1 MEDPQ
6 QAGVTLDFSTAVPI
20 SGASPASAPAPGAA
34 ALGGSLLYAAQQDPV
49 KYAKRL
55 QLQKLTG
62 IPPVVSEGN
71 EDQVKVAA
79 DAKAINP
86 QQFATTNPK
95 TTQWAANP
103 DNAAVSGVPEIQR
116 LGGIEQNVKQMDAM
130 YPAGTVSAYTPST
143 WESLKGKLSNAWDAT
158 KQNLYSFPLTRMAI
172 STVGGLAGTTGDV
185 ASFAG
190 LHGSGPTKQNMLQSV
205 EAGLKPENVF
215 KNDPYAGMAGYAKSN
230 GMDQVAPLLAS
241 MAVGIGEGSA
251 MTWAAKTFGWSEK
264 AAKVATALSVGATFS
279 AQQGGAAYTQ
289 VAGAGG
295 DDDAARLAANRTF
308 AINLPGNT
316 LAGFA
321 DMIPGLRDNPLLA
334 SAGTGALMGASGQVG
349 SNIVTGQHWDDGV
362 LMAAGKGAAIQAG
375 LHLGMSQFHTNLA
388 QAVEAANASELKTR
402 SPQTFEDAIGA
413 IAGSG
418 PSLRIPVEEFNN
430 YFAGQKIDP
439 QAAAEGL
446 GSTNYAE
453 AHLSGGDVEVPKDAY
468 LAKLDQSHQMGLFPH
483 IVDPQ
488 SDLTPTQWE
497 QGRQELTEW
506 EANGGTAKLQED
518 LAATQQETA
527 ASPEY
532 VALKEELRGRYVAAG
547 ETPEVAE
554 TLATTQAN
562 VYTNLAREA
571 SLKPSELMAMYNPK
585 VTVGDAPED
594 VLAQS
599 QIPNW
604 FRKLPAAAEG
614 EDHPALAQL
623 RDKAAA
629 TGVPLTDE
637 QEGAAREAIDAA
649 SRGDD
654 EVWTSAQQKY
664 QELRDADPRTAELRA
679 AQDKFSKLQ
688 EKVTENPTPESLGEL
703 EDARKAVD
711 AERAKLAANAVK
723 PDAGQP
729 RGWFRALPDGSF
741 EIGKTKIG
749 DLSTFV
755 HEPAH
760 AYLFM
765 LRDLAASDGASETL
779 KSDYGK
785 VLKFLDVKEGE
796 SLTTEQ
802 HEMWAQANEQY
813 LREGKAPSAGLKG
826 VFQRFAIWLGS
837 VYQRASDLGVEL
849 SPEIREVFAR
859 MYAAE
864 EGVNRAEAEAGPR
877 LFKTPE
883 EAGFTQKQFEEYS
896 AANEMSV
903 EQAKAEILGKLNEA
917 AERDRTAA
925 WREEQR
931 NVRQAMTDSIDAQ
944 PAQKA
949 IRGLRKGE
957 LEDGTP
963 LTLNRQALVDQFGE
977 DRVKALQDMHRGIYR
992 NEGGTDAETAAEL
1005 HGFSSGE
1012 EMVRAMEAT
1021 PRRSAA
1027 IEAATREYMTAK
1039 HGDIRYDGTL
1049 GDQARLALENNQ
1061 KANVLHGEL
1070 LALKQ
1075 KLAEM
1080 KGTKA
1085 ALRAIDV
1092 APIAKYRELAE
1103 QAILRK
1109 SAADLRPTRYLDASR
1124 KFSRESFEA
1133 AIKGDVEAAAE
1144 AKHKELLNHFL
1155 FREAQVQK
1163 EYVDRTF
1170 EPFRKR
1176 AVGKTVQESLGK
1188 AGPEYRAQFNNLMAR
1203 YEVAFVPRSEAPEGT
1218 LAQWASNMY
1227 DMGKE
1232 PAIDAAIYNEQRSAP
1247 YRSVPISELRQVHDA
1262 LRNIK
1267 ALAYQELRMVVNG
1280 RKVEFA
1286 TATADMKRR
1295 ATESLESKPSRVLK
1309 RNATLGEKAADF
1321 VQRGDA
1327 LLMRTERL
1335 MEWLDGGKTGPWHDN
1350 LWHLAADSQGAE
1362 YGLQEEVT
1370 KKIGDSLEALPKEQR
1385 MKMAEKVAIQGITEP
1400 ITRHDLISM
1409 ALNMGNDGNFDRLSK
1424 TFESHGWNP
1433 DALEQVKGAL
1443 TREEWQHVQNL
1454 WEMLKPLGEHMK
1466 AMERRLT
1473 GVPPAMVKSTPFR
1486 VEFADGTHMDLDGGY
1501 YPIMMDPRFSKVGAA
1516 ADAGMS
1522 AQNLMEAGY
1531 GRAETSKGYTKDRT
1545 VYSGPLLLDY
1555 EQVLT
1560 QHTAKVIK
1568 DITHRE
1574 FMLTANK
1581 LLMDQGVRSTL
1592 SSTLGSAYEEQMM
1605 PWLRTIIN
1613 DRNGSATQGLGDFS
1627 RWMRTLRTNMV
1638 MATIPFKIG
1647 TSLLQ
1652 WTHAPRMLLSTNAGS
1667 FAQSLVSF
1675 MAHPSEMTQ
1684 QIRDLSP
1691 NEMKFRG
1698 ENLDR
1703 DMRAALNGQ
1712 PGYQKKVAEVGGIS
1726 IKYTDHLLSFPLW
1739 HSVFQDA
1746 LKEHVDLPE
1755 AEAQYQAV
1763 QKADSAVRLGLGSAS
1778 PKDLPPIMRNNDF
1791 AKFFT
1796 TFYSFHN
1803 GIYGQ
1808 VRDIAHQVNGWGDVP
1823 KMTYGMALAVVVP
1836 SLIGSLV
1843 TGHGPKD
1850 DENVGLWAA
1859 KRALLFSSDTIPLV
1873 RDVAAAM
1880 DRGGDVKF
1888 NPLMDVMS
1896 KGTKA
1901 ALGATADKDDKDWT
1915 GIGLN
1920 ALETAGDLAG
1930 VPGTGQAVKLL
1941 RYLDNMNKGK
1951 IENPNVWDAFAGSGA
1966 KK

>member
-1 MEDPQ
+1 MSATPALFDMSQ
-6 QAGVTLDFSTAVPI
+6 AVPI
-20 SGASPASAPAPGAA
+20 SGAAPEPTPDSGAS
-34 ALGGSLLYAAQQDPV
+34 ALGGALLYASQQDPV

-79 DAKAINP
+79 DASAIHP
-86 QQFATTNPK
+86 QQFAATNPK

-116 LGGIEQNVKQMDAM
+116 LGGIEQNVNQMNAM
-130 YPAGTVSAYTPST
+130 YPNGTVSAYTPST
-143 WESLKGKLSNAWDAT
+143 WETIKGKLSNAWDAT
-158 KQNLYSFPLTRMAI
+158 KQNLYSYPLTRMAI
-172 STVGGLAGTTGDV
+172 STVGGLAGTAGDV

-190 LHGSGPTKQNMLQSV
+190 VHGSGPTQQNMLQNV
-205 EAGLKPENVF
+205 EASLKPENVF
-215 KNDPYAGMAGYAKSN
+215 KNDPYAGMADYAKSN
-230 GMDQVAPLLAS
+230 GMDQVAPLIAS
-241 MAVGIGEGSA
+241 LAVGVGEGSA
-251 MTWAAKTFGWSEK
+251 VNWAAKTFGWSDK
-264 AAKVATALSVGATFS
+264 AAKVAAALSVGATFS

-316 LAGFA
+316 LAGFS
-321 DMIPGLRDNPLLA
+321 DLIPGLKDNPLLA

-349 SNIVTGQHWDDGV
+349 SNIVTGQRWNDG
-362 LMAAGKGAAIQAG
+362 LAMAAGKGAAIQAG
-375 LHLGMSQFHTNLA
+375 LHLGMSQFHANLA
-388 QAVEAANASELKTR
+388 QAVEATNASELKTR
-402 SPQTFEDAIGA
+402 SPQTFEDAISA
-413 IAGSG
+413 VAGDG

-453 AHLSGGDVEVPKDAY
+453 AHLSGGEVEVPTDGY
-468 LAKLDQSHQMGLFPH
+468 LAKLDQTHQMGLFPH

-497 QGRQELTEW
+497 EGRQELTDW

-532 VALKEELRGRYVAAG
+532 AEVKEDLRGRYVAAG

-654 EVWTSAQQKY
+654 EVWSSAQQKY
-664 QELRDADPRTAELRA
+664 QELRDADPRTADLRA
-679 AQDKFSKLQ
+679 AQDTFAKLQ
-688 EKVTENPTPESLGEL
+688 EKVTEKPTPKSLGEL
-703 EDARKAVD
+703 EDARKAVA
-711 AERAKLAANAVK
+711 AEHAKLAVNAVK
-723 PDAGQP
+723 PESGTP

-785 VLKFLDVKEGE
+785 VLKFLDVNPGE
-796 SLTTEQ
+796 ALTTEQ
-802 HEMWAQANEQY
+802 HEKWAQANEQY

-849 SPEIREVFAR
+849 SPEIREVFDR

-917 AERDRTAA
+917 ADRDRTAA

-931 NVRQAMTDSIDAQ
+931 NVRQAMTENVDAQ

-949 IRGLRKGE
+949 IRSLRKGE

-977 DRVKALQDMHRGIYR
+977 DRVKALQETHRGIYR

-1005 HGFSSGE
+1005 HGFGSGE

-1027 IEAATREYMTAK
+1027 IEDATREYMTAK

-1075 KLAEM
+1075 RLAEM

-1092 APIAKYRELAE
+1092 APISAYRELAE

-1109 SAADLRPTRYLDASR
+1109 SAADLQPTRYLDASR

-1155 FREAQVQK
+1155 FREAQMQK

-1262 LRNIK
+1262 LQNIK
-1267 ALAYQELRMVVNG
+1267 ALAYQELRMTVNG

-1286 TATADMKRR
+1286 TATAEMMKR
-1295 ATESLESKPSRVLK
+1295 ATESLDSRPSRVLK

-1385 MKMAEKVAIQGITEP
+1385 MKMADKVAIDGITEP

-1424 TFESHGWNP
+1424 TFEAHGWNP
-1433 DALEQVKGAL
+1433 DALEHVKGAL

-1466 AMERRLT
+1466 ALERRLT
-1473 GVPPAMVKSTPFR
+1473 GVPPAMVKPTPFR
-1486 VEFADGTHMDLDGGY
+1486 VEFADGTNMDLDGGY

-1522 AQNLMEAGY
+1522 AQNLMETGY
-1531 GRAETSKGYTKDRT
+1531 GRAETSKGYTKGRT
-1545 VYSGPLLLDY
+1545 GYGGPLLLDY

-1675 MAHPSEMTQ
+1675 MAHPMEMTQ

-1920 ALETAGDLAG
+1920 ALETSGDLAG
-1930 VPGTGQAVKLL
+1930 IPGTGQAVKPL
-1941 RYLDNMNKGK
+1941 RYLDNVNKGK
-1951 IENPNVWDAFAGSGA
+1951 IDNPNVWDAFAGSGA